1 MCPVQTVTHVS
12 GRSLRGFVL
21 SSIHPFHGVL
31 LDPNARSHLRGGVQ
45 VAHCQQASIVKR
57 SSGFADSPAR
67 LPPDCRGEDHPR
79 TEVPPDGAV
88 RKWDEA
94 IPRMVKTNPKQAG
107 ACLYM
112 IGCKGI
118 V

>member
-12 GRSLRGFVL
+12 GRSLLGFVL

-31 LDPNARSHLRGGVQ
+31 LDPNARSPLRGHVQ
-45 VAHCQQASIVKR
+45 VAHCQQASIAER
-57 SSGFADSPAR
+57 SSGFAGSPAR
-67 LPPDCRGEDHPR
+67 LPPDCRGEDHPT
-79 TEVPPDGAV
+79 TEVPPDGLSENGT
-88 RKWDEA
+88 RQSHGWSR
-94 IPRMVKTNPKQAG
+94 PTRKQAG

-112 IGCKGI
+112 TECKGI

>member
-1 MCPVQTVTHVS
+1 MPWVQIPSPTPND
-12 GRSLRGFVL
+12 LLAFVL

-31 LDPNARSHLRGGVQ
+31 LDPNARSHLRERVQ

-67 LPPDCRGEDHPR
+67 LPPDCRGEDHPT
-79 TEVPPDGAV
+79 TEAPPDGAV

-94 IPRMVKTNPKQAG
+94 IPQLVKTCPQTNMS
-107 ACLYM
+107 LLIYD
-112 IGCKGI
+112 
-118 V
+118 